1 MRRQVQGQVI
11 KWWYFRQLEN
21 TPELSSVAHEE
32 TIPEEKKYA
41 VWEGRFSA
49 SPWLLQPLAP
59 MSAAK
64 AFPNCGLQQEEVSET
79 SHGCFSKLHILV
91 LKQSITEADPNKSWI
106 MVILYKLQKSQEIGQ
121 PLPFL
126 HENYH
131 CSLQCVF
138 LQTFLEPSPTH
149 NMYTYIFFQP

>member
-11 KWWYFRQLEN
+11 KWWHFRQLEN
-21 TPELSSVAHEE
+21 TPELSSAAHEE
-32 TIPEEKKYA
+32 TIPEEKICC
-41 VWEGRFSA
+41 VRREILS
-49 SPWLLQPLAP
+49 QPMATPVSCPNVSSQGLP
-59 MSAAK
+59 KLWTAARRSIK
-64 AFPNCGLQQEEVSET
+64 ET
-79 SHGCFSKLHILV
+79 SHWCYSKLHILV

-106 MVILYKLQKSQEIGQ
+106 MVILYKLQKSQETGR